1 MQIIKPNPNTE
12 TINVRILVY
21 ISFVRK
27 TDASINWMFVLYFG
41 GFEELLIRNL
51 VLGPEPS
58 IISLKRFS
66 MRAEINTLR
75 MDVLS
80 AIIGPHEPHD
90 FRFNLFN
97 PK

>member
-21 ISFVRK
+21 LSFVR
-27 TDASINWMFVLYFG
+27 TADASINWMFVLYFG

-51 VLGPEPS
+51 VLGPESS

-75 MDVLS
+75 VLS